1 MKCPSPANPYHVPS
15 PSGFQQSPK
24 FSTTPCRFL
33 SGCEDGFVFEFE
45 GVSESGS
52 VSGLVLVSVWSESG
66 AVVVVVSVFGMQ
78 TDAFAFACA
87 FSHRRSALNLR
98 FSLTSAYRCAS

>member
-1 MKCPSPANPYHVPS
+1 MQAAACA
-15 PSGFQQSPK
+15 GFQQSPK

-33 SGCEDGFVFEFE
+33 SACEYGFVFEFE

-66 AVVVVVSVFGMQ
+66 AVAVFVYGMQ
-78 TDAFAFACA
+78 IDAFAF
-87 FSHRRSALNLR
+87 SDRRSA
-98 FSLTSAYRCAS
+98 F